1 MIDDSK
7 LVNRTKAAYVNS
19 VIAAIAQFAN
29 LIFSFVTRFFFIHE
43 LGREY
48 LGLNGLFLN
57 ILNILSF
64 AELGIGAAITFSLY
78 KPIHDQNHH
87 DILALMRLFRTVY
100 RIIALIILVCG
111 LVILPFLP
119 NFIADKNLNASVGN
133 VYFAFFLALMNTVVS
148 YLLSYKRSFVIAAQ
162 LGYLDSVNRLSFNV
176 ITQVFQ
182 IFFLLTLHSFY
193 IYLFIQL
200 LLTFLS
206 NVRITMIANKR
217 FPYLKDLSKAGKVSK
232 DVVDYLKKNVIGMMS
247 AKFGGVVV
255 NGTDNLIL
263 SSFIGLSIVGLYSNY
278 TLFLTGLASVLTQG
292 ISAVT
297 SSIGNLG
304 SEAGSLGRQ
313 KKIFHQ
319 YQYINNLV
327 SAFGSFGL
335 ALFLPDAISLW
346 AGKSYLLSAL
356 VTFLIVEN
364 FFITQLRQNVINVTN
379 AYGLYWFE
387 RYKSII
393 EALSNLIISLV
404 LVVVFKF
411 GIEGVLLGTI
421 ASNIFV
427 NSWWEPMIIF
437 QNKLHGIWRKY
448 TGNYLVMLLL
458 GTLLLALQIFSINA
472 QFDKVGVLEILF
484 KIIWFILSMLV
495 VLAIMSWEAKISPM
509 KLMRE
514 RIK

>member
-1 MIDDSK
+1 MKQQIS
-7 LVNRTKAAYVNS
+7 RTKAAYTNS
-19 VIAAIAQFAN
+19 IIAALAQFIN
-29 LIFSFVTRFFFIHE
+29 LVFSFVTRFFFIHE
-43 LGREY
+43 LGAEY

-78 KPIHDQNHH
+78 KPIHDQNHQ
-87 DILALMRLFRTVY
+87 DILALMKLFRTVY

-111 LVILPFLP
+111 LILLPFLS
-119 NFIADKNLNASVGN
+119 NFIADKNLSVSVGN
-133 VYFAFFLALMNTVVS
+133 IYFAFFLALMNTVVS

-162 LGYLDSVNRLSFNV
+162 LGYIDSVNRLSFNV

-304 SEAGSLGRQ
+304 SEAGSLDLQ

-387 RYKSII
+387 RYKAVI

-404 LVVVFKF
+404 LVIVFKF

-448 TGNYLVMLLL
+448 TRNYLVTLFF
-458 GTLLLALQIFSINA
+458 GTLFLMLQTCWINSQLNVTNFWEIGLKILCFIFSMS
-472 QFDKVGVLEILF
+472 
-484 KIIWFILSMLV
+484 IIVFVCGAS
-495 VLAIMSWEAKISPM
+495 SKISLVQLL
-509 KLMRE
+509 KE
-514 RIK
+514 KIGYK

>member
-1 MIDDSK
+1 MS
-7 LVNRTKAAYVNS
+7 RTKAAYTNS
-19 VIAAIAQFAN
+19 VIATLAQLTN

-78 KPIHDQNHH
+78 KPIHDQNHQS
-87 DILALMRLFRTVY
+87 ILALMKLFRTVY
-100 RIIALIILVCG
+100 RIIALTILVCG
-111 LVILPFLP
+111 LILLPFLS
-119 NFIADKNLNASVGN
+119 NFIADKNLSTSVGN
-133 VYFAFFLALMNTVVS
+133 IYFSFLLALMNTVVS

-182 IFFLLTLHSFY
+182 IFFLLTFHNFY

-217 FPYLKDLSKAGKVSK
+217 FPYLKDLSKAGRVSK

-335 ALFLPDAISLW
+335 ALFLPDAIALC

-387 RYKSII
+387 RYKAVI
-393 EALSNLIISLV
+393 EALFNLIISLV
-404 LVVVFKF
+404 LVIVFKF

-448 TGNYLVMLLL
+448 TENYLAMLLL
-458 GTLLLALQIFSINA
+458 GTSLLAVQIFSINT

-484 KIIWFILSMLV
+484 KIICFFFSMILV
-495 VLAIMSWEAKISPM
+495 VVIMSLSAHISLI
-509 KLMRE
+509 KLLE
-514 RIK
+514 ELIG

>member
-1 MIDDSK
+1 MNNLS
-7 LVNRTKAAYVNS
+7 RTKSAYVNS
-19 VIAAIAQFAN
+19 VIAALAQFIN
-29 LIFSFVTRFFFIHE
+29 LLFSFMTRFFFIHE
-43 LGREY
+43 LGKEY

-78 KPIHDQNHH
+78 KPIHDQNHQ
-87 DILALMRLFRTVY
+87 DILALLKLFRTVY

-111 LVILPFLP
+111 LILLPFLP
-119 NFIADKNLNASVGN
+119 NFIADKNLSASVGN

-217 FPYLKDLSKAGKVSK
+217 FPYLKDLSSAGKVSI
-232 DVVDYLKKNVIGMMS
+232 DVVDYLKKNVIGMIS
-247 AKFGGVVV
+247 AKFGGVIV

-278 TLFLTGLASVLTQG
+278 TLFLTGLASVMTQG

-304 SEAGSLGRQ
+304 SEAGSLSRQ
-313 KKIFHQ
+313 KEIFHQ
-319 YQYINNLV
+319 YQYINNIV

-387 RYKSII
+387 RYKSIV
-393 EALSNLIISLV
+393 EAFSNLLISLV

-448 TGNYLVMLLL
+448 TGNYLVILLL
-458 GTLLLALQIFSINA
+458 GTLLLAIQIFSINA
-472 QFDKVGVLEILF
+472 QFDKVGVLELLF
-484 KIIWFILSMLV
+484 KIICFALSMILV
-495 VLAIMSWEAKISPM
+495 AVIMSWAAHISLI
-509 KLMRE
+509 KLVRE
-514 RIK
+514 RID